1 MGQHLRAG
9 AKKPI
14 KSRKTGAKLYASTA
28 SRPPVARL
36 SSPRD
41 SCQLLPTVGLWLT
54 LQRLRKAP
62 VSMTVRKLPLGKLP
76 FCVGIADITELGI
89 MESASEKRL
98 SDANFIFAWVLLLI
112 AVFGNDTKRF
122 AFPFCYLLSQ
132 TRLSLP
138 GLWNGLLPICS

>member
-1 MGQHLRAG
+1 MAS
-9 AKKPI
+9 KP
-14 KSRKTGAKLYASTA
+14 L
-28 SRPPVARL
+28 VARP

-41 SCQLLPTVGLWLT
+41 SCWLLPTVGLWLT

-89 MESASEKRL
+89 MENASEKRL
-98 SDANFIFAWVLLLI
+98 SDANFIFAWVLILI

>member
-1 MGQHLRAG
+1 
-9 AKKPI
+9 
-14 KSRKTGAKLYASTA
+14 
-28 SRPPVARL
+28 
-36 SSPRD
+36 
-41 SCQLLPTVGLWLT
+41 
-54 LQRLRKAP
+54 
-62 VSMTVRKLPLGKLP
+62 MTVRKLPLGKLP

-89 MESASEKRL
+89 MENASEKRL
-98 SDANFIFAWVLLLI
+98 SDANFIFAWVLILI